1 MEIVVKGR
9 HMTVTDPLREYA
21 VEKIGKA
28 ARVFDTNTITAE
40 VELYHEKNPSI
51 EKNQI
56 AEVTIYTKGPVIRAK
71 EAATDMHAA
80 IDLVSEKLETQVRK
94 YKGKIKDRHSSKAAQ
109 PPVPA
114 PEFPS
119 DEEEEGPTIVKTK
132 TLQVKPMTDEEA
144 ILQMELLG
152 PRLLRVRLLGDR
164 SRQRSVSPPR
174 RRLRPDRAES
184 LVAPEGWRRARPASS
199 RCRGSRSSRRRWRC
213 RAVDTTSWPNLE
225 YRARV
230 VCD

>member
-1 MEIVVKGR
+1 MQIVVKGR
-9 HMTVTDPLREYA
+9 HMTVADSLREYA

-28 ARVFDTNTITAE
+28 AKAFEGNTITAE

-51 EKNQI
+51 EKNQV

-94 YKGKIKDRHSSKAAQ
+94 YKGKVKDRHSSRAAQ

-114 PEFPS
+114 PEIS
-119 DEEEEGPTIVKTK
+119 LDEEPEGPTIVKTK

-152 PRLLRVRLLGDR
+152 HDFFVFVSSETNLV
-164 SRQRSVSPPR
+164 SVLYR
-174 RRLRPDRAES
+174 RRDGDYGLIEQNR
-184 LVAPEGWRRARPASS
+184 
-199 RCRGSRSSRRRWRC
+199 
-213 RAVDTTSWPNLE
+213 
-225 YRARV
+225 
-230 VCD
+230 